1 MSVSGNYDK
10 VSYIASGK
18 SVRAQSIVECRLN
31 DWAEYNVLAVS
42 ARAVFGGG
50 STELMPTTELTA
62 DDLTDG
68 TADIL
73 TLLVK
78 TGLCSSKSD
87 ARRNVQQG
95 GVTANDEKVD
105 DIARAFTED
114 ELKAGVVLR
123 RGKKN
128 FNKALLK

>member
-1 MSVSGNYDK
+1 M
-10 VSYIASGK
+10 
-18 SVRAQSIVECRLN
+18 
-31 DWAEYNVLAVS
+31 
-42 ARAVFGGG
+42 FGGG
-50 STELMPTTELTA
+50 NTELMPTTELTS

-68 TADIL
+68 GVDIL

-105 DIARAFTED
+105 DIAKTFTED

-128 FNKALLK
+128 FNKAVIK